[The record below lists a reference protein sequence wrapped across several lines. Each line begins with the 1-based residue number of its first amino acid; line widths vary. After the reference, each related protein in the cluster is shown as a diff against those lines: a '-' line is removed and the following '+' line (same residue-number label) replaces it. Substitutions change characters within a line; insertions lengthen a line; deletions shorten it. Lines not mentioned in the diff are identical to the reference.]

1 MFSSGKIVWILDQVS
16 ASAQR
21 QIQNREVDLERS
33 EKGFF
38 SVGPLTSFITFLQ
51 SPVKILAINVLQIT
65 IHQNFGHRLSSAF
78 FRLRLV

>member
-1 MFSSGKIVWILDQVS
+1 VRTYGEIGSMRLNWNLSAGVLIWEDCLDLDQVS

-33 EKGFF
+33 EKGLF

-51 SPVKILAINVLQIT
+51 SVKIWP
-65 IHQNFGHRLSSAF
+65 
-78 FRLRLV
+78 